1 MNKIKAL
8 LIEDDVHLRDGFK
21 ALLERYA
28 PDMLVVGEAE
38 SVAQGLAVWQQC
50 QPQVLFVDIH
60 LTDGTGF
67 DLLEAYT
74 QQMGA
79 LQAQVVFITAHE
91 QYALKA
97 FRFSALDFLLKPID
111 PDELQAVLTKIRHWA
126 IQSQSFA
133 HIDLL
138 LENMRK
144 RQDAFK
150 RIALTNADGMHLYEV
165 ADIMRCESEDNY
177 TVFHLR
183 NHKPVL
189 VSRTLKEYDELLSDH
204 GFERVHQSHL
214 VNGAFVKSYI
224 KKDGGYLVMADGT
237 HIPVS
242 QRKKERIQDWLNR
255 GY

>member
-1 MNKIKAL
+1 MTKVPAI
-8 LIEDDVHLRDGFK
+8 LIEDDVHLREGFK
-21 ALLERYA
+21 MLLERYA
-28 PDMLVVGEAE
+28 PDMQVVAEAD
-38 SVAQGLAVWQQC
+38 SVATGLAVLQQY
-50 QPQVLFVDIH
+50 QPQVVFLDIH

-67 DLLEAYT
+67 DLLENY
-74 QQMGA
+74 QQQFGA
-79 LQAQVVFITAHE
+79 LTSQVIFITAHE

-97 FRFSALDFLLKPID
+97 FRFSALDYLLKPID
-111 PDELQAVLTKIRHWA
+111 PDELQAVLIKLRQLV
-126 IQSQSFA
+126 IQQHSFA

-144 RQDAFK
+144 RNDSFK
-150 RIALTNADGMHLYEV
+150 RIALTNSDGMHLFEV

-177 TVFHLR
+177 TVFYIKG
-183 NHKPVL
+183 HKPVL
-189 VSRTLKEYDELLSDH
+189 ISKTLKEYDDLLSEH

-214 VNGAFVKSYI
+214 VNGAYVKSYI
-224 KKDGGYLVMADGT
+224 KKEGGYLVMTDGA